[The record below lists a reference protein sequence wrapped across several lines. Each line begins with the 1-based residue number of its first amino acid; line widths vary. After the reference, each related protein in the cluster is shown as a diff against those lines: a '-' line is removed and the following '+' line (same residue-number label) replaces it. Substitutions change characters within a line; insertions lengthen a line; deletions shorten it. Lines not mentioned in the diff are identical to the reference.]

1 MKIAFD
7 AKRITHNATG
17 LGNYSR
23 FIVNGLATCY
33 PEHTY
38 QLYTPSKGK
47 DALRN
52 RILPS
57 PNISFH
63 YPESRFEK
71 LIPSLWRS
79 SGVCKELE
87 TEKVDLYHGLSNEI
101 PMNLKKHGI
110 PSVVTIHDLIF
121 IRYPQL
127 YKPID
132 RFIYTRKFKQACLQS
147 DRILAI
153 SLQTMRDIRDFF
165 HIPEEKIDI
174 VYQGCDPIFGIPV
187 PDVES
192 SSVLQKY
199 KINRPYILYVGS
211 IEDRKNLL
219 LLMKAIKN
227 IKEDISVV
235 AIGKRTPYTETVE
248 TFVKENNLTDR
259 VHLLHGIP
267 FKELPSFYQRAQL
280 FVYPSF
286 FEGFGIPILEAQLA
300 GVPVIAATGS
310 CLEEAGGNAALY
322 TDPTS
327 EKELQGLIES
337 VLNEPKLAADMRAG
351 GFVNAK
357 RFTTSTLMA
366 DLINVYQ
373 KCLKAN

>member
-1 MKIAFD
+1 MFIIIEKTDMKIAFD

-23 FIVNGLATCY
+23 FIVNGLASCY

-38 QLYTPSKGK
+38 QLYTPNKGK
-47 DALRN
+47 DALRL
-52 RILPS
+52 RIKPL

-63 YPESRFEK
+63 YPESRFGQ
-71 LIPSLWRS
+71 LLPSFWRS
-79 SGVCKELE
+79 SGVCKQLKAEH
-87 TEKVDLYHGLSNEI
+87 VDLYHGLSNEI
-101 PMNLKKHGI
+101 PMNLRKNGI
-110 PSVVTIHDLIF
+110 SSVVTIHDLIF
-121 IRYPQL
+121 LRYPQL

-132 RFIYTRKFKQACLQS
+132 RLIYTHKFKQACLNS

-174 VYQGCDPIFGIPV
+174 VYQGCDPIFGKPIP
-187 PDVES
+187 ES
-192 SSVLQKY
+192 ESLAVLDKY
-199 KINRPYILYVGS
+199 KIKGPYMLYVGS

-219 LLMKAIKN
+219 LLIKALKN

-235 AIGKRTPYTETVE
+235 AIGKRTPYTTRVE
-248 TFVKENNLTDR
+248 TYIKENFLSDR
-259 VHLLHGIP
+259 VHILHGIP
-267 FKELPSFYQRAQL
+267 YRELPSFYQQATL

-300 GVPVIAATGS
+300 GIPVIAATGS
-310 CLEEAGGNAALY
+310 CLEEAGGEAALY
-322 TDPTS
+322 TDPTN

-337 VLNEPKLAADMRAG
+337 VLNDPK
-351 GFVNAK
+351 
-357 RFTTSTLMA
+357 
-366 DLINVYQ
+366 
-373 KCLKAN
+373 